1 MTILIPN
8 TATSLTGLPMGFLTF
23 LYRLHVRFTPWQ
35 RELIEERRRQLDES
49 HQGRYPSYEE
59 ILSDW
64 GQINLPSW
72 IRDQRNQMTGP
83 ACNSKFVKGMLG
95 SGAPGVMLDLE
106 DSVAFDNWQRI
117 SEGHEYI
124 QRALAGEYDPP
135 VVAGEQGTIIFTR
148 VRGLH
153 MGQAGIFTGE
163 TEELV
168 SASLFD
174 VALVCYQL
182 TLDKLRHPPCFYIP
196 KTDRSAEG
204 KWWSQVFQTIEE
216 ELHWPEGS
224 IKCMALVE
232 SHCLAHELDLFI
244 CNLRRYLIGLN
255 LGRYDY
261 LASFGDHLLG
271 DPNYVIPDV
280 PIPHDLPWFQAV
292 RPLVVEACHRRGIF
306 AIGGMTARFPDKA
319 DAELDVTALAVL
331 EKDKRNEADK
341 GFDGAWTGHPRQN
354 DIATA
359 QFPFPNQLD
368 RRHFDI
374 GCPNLRPLATG
385 IGQITLEGSH
395 EAARTAIRYFG
406 RWLIGEGATLIDGH
420 MEDRATFRIRLVM
433 LAQRLRHGHLT
444 TQQLTSIFSEEL
456 ERIGTFLDVP
466 SEVLQRARNLCEQ
479 LVINEEFDPV

>member
-1 MTILIPN
+1 MSTILTSN
-8 TATSLTGLPMGFLTF
+8 TATSLDVLPAGFLTF
-23 LYRLHVRFTPWQ
+23 LRLLHERFTPRQ
-35 RELIEERRRQLDES
+35 QELTDLRSSYLQSSRRGVHPTHLTEQPPNDWWIE
-49 HQGRYPSYEE
+49 
-59 ILSDW
+59 
-64 GQINLPSW
+64 LPSW

-83 ACNSKFVKGMLG
+83 ACNPKFVKGMLQ

-106 DSVAFDNWQRI
+106 DSLAFDNWQCI
-117 SEGHEYI
+117 VEGHEYI

-153 MGQAGIFTGE
+153 MGQAGIFAG
-163 TEELV
+163 ELV

-182 TLDKLRHPPCFYIP
+182 TLDTLRHPPCFYIP
-196 KTDRSAEG
+196 KTDRAVEAQ
-204 KWWSQVFQTIEE
+204 WWCEVFQAIEQ
-216 ELHWPEGS
+216 ELNWPQGT

-232 SHCLAHELDLFI
+232 SHRLAHELDSFI
-244 CNLRRYLIGLN
+244 YWLREHLIGLN

-271 DPNYVIPDV
+271 DPDYVIPDV

-319 DAELDVTALAVL
+319 DADLDTTALDVL
-331 EKDKRNEADK
+331 ERDKRNEADK

-354 DIATA
+354 AIAMG
-359 QFPFPNQLD
+359 QFPFPNQLH
-368 RRHFDI
+368 RRHPDI
-374 GCPNLRPLATG
+374 GEPNLRPSAAG
-385 IGQITLEGSH
+385 VGQITLEGSR
-395 EAARTAIRYFG
+395 EAARTAIRYLG
-406 RWLIGEGATLIDGH
+406 RWLMGEGATLIDGH

-433 LAQRLRHGHLT
+433 LAQRLRHGYLT
-444 TQQLTSIFSEEL
+444 PAQLTSIFTEQL
-456 ERIGTFLDVP
+456 EQVRGFMDVP
-466 SEVLQRARNLCEQ
+466 SETLRQARGLCER
-479 LVINEEFDPV
+479 LVIVEEFDPV